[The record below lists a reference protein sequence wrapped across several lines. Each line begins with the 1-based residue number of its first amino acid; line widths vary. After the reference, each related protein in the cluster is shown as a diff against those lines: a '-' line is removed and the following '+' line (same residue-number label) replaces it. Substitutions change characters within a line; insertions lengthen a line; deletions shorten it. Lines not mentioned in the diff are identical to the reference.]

1 MWENNTLKLWSYVD
15 HVVLLQ
21 ISDLTFCINFSSE
34 VLTQEILIK
43 NYVIFNSLKVTV
55 IVTEQ
60 L

>member
-34 VLTQEILIK
+34 VLAQEILIK